1 MIVSENIPKPLILV
15 DRIFN
20 NPDPAPKQSII
31 SPRNPSKRGNSYS
44 NQIAPNYSNETSYT
58 KPDPVPFGGY
68 YQSIQDIQA
77 RQYSNGYTNGNARNS
92 NPKRTTLNKLL
103 HNHNLR
109 IREIFQY
116 KDYIFFSCF
125 TPSGHFCIMHMD
137 NEYVSIEGD
146 ESVCERP
153 CVIEKLLPGQ
163 EPDISKLFR
172 NNFANF
178 AVEIGNKKYI
188 HYVHGDVNYHGINLD
203 HDVVITEENPGR
215 RSARKYKV
223 TPVFSLRYFMDNN
236 INFEINLES
245 LSVALRNAEITN
257 RGNKLMTLQYY
268 IDHMKHNIDRLLS
281 NYTRIMSGGL
291 KTLEELKRQS
301 ISEYKTNLILNL
313 HNEIISICG
322 SIDELDDLK
331 GISRSI
337 SELNTLLETKYR

>member
-20 NPDPAPKQSII
+20 KPEPVPKQSII

-44 NQIAPNYSNETSYT
+44 NQIARSYSNEPSYT
-58 KPDPVPFGGY
+58 KPDPVSFGGY
-68 YQSIQDIQA
+68 YQSIQDIQT
-77 RQYSNGYTNGNARNS
+77 RQYSNGNVRNS

-109 IREIFQY
+109 IREIFQD

-125 TPSGHFCIMHMD
+125 TPGGHSCIMLMD

-146 ESVCERP
+146 ESVCEKP
-153 CVIEKLLPGQ
+153 CIIEKLLPGK
-163 EPDISKLFR
+163 EPDISRLYQSK
-172 NNFANF
+172 FANF
-178 AVEIGNKKYI
+178 AIEIGNKKYI
-188 HYVHGDVNYHGINLD
+188 HYVHGDINYHGINLD
-203 HDVVITEENPGR
+203 HDVVITEDDPGR

-236 INFEINLES
+236 INFEINLEA
-245 LSVALRNAEITN
+245 LSVALRNAEIIN
-257 RGNKLMTLQYY
+257 RGNKLVILHSY
-268 IDHMKHNIDRLLS
+268 IEHMKNNIERLIG
-281 NYTRIMSGGL
+281 NYRKIMNGGL
-291 KTLEELKRQS
+291 KTLEDLKKQS

-322 SIDELDDLK
+322 NIDELDDLK
-331 GISRSI
+331 GISTSI
-337 SELNTLLETKYR
+337 SELNALLETKYR

>member
-1 MIVSENIPKPLILV
+1 MIASENIPKPLILV

-20 NPDPAPKQSII
+20 KSDPVPKQSII

-44 NQIAPNYSNETSYT
+44 NQIAPSYLNETSYT
-58 KPDPVPFGGY
+58 KPDPVPFGGH
-68 YQSIQDIQA
+68 YQSLQSVQA
-77 RQYSNGYTNGNARNS
+77 RQYANGNVRNS

-125 TPSGHFCIMHMD
+125 TPGGHFCIMHMD

-146 ESVCERP
+146 ESVCEKP

-163 EPDISKLFR
+163 EPDISKLFQ
-172 NNFANF
+172 NKFANF
-178 AVEIGNKKYI
+178 AIEIGNKKYI
-188 HYVHGDVNYHGINLD
+188 HYVHGDINCHGINLD

-245 LSVALRNAEITN
+245 LSVALRNAEIMN
-257 RGNKLMTLQYY
+257 RGNRLMTLQYY
-268 IDHMKHNIDRLLS
+268 IDHMKNNIDRLLK

-291 KTLEELKRQS
+291 KTLEELKKQS
-301 ISEYKTNLILNL
+301 VSEYKTNLILNL

-322 SIDELDDLK
+322 SIDELEDLK
-331 GISRSI
+331 GISTSI
-337 SELNTLLETKYR
+337 SDLNSLLETKYSR